1 MDKKKNSK
9 SKKIRIIKII
19 IFVIAGAG
27 LLFLLYSSFINVIV
41 VTKQASVLSEWESQ
55 KENLSEEG
63 MGQAE
68 SVESSEVTPEDIP
81 EGENQKSE
89 GNIGKSGSS
98 NVNSVKIGKENANY
112 KDLTAEDF
120 FPLKIR
126 IPKIDIEWIV
136 NEGADPQTLKE
147 GPGHI
152 AETPLPGDAGRSTI
166 SGHRTTYGSPFNR
179 IDELESGDLIYL
191 ETIKGELFT
200 YVVAGSEV
208 VNPEDVYILVGSYK
222 KELLLTT
229 CYPEYSG
236 AQRLVII
243 AELINLYPFEL
254 AFVEDE

>member
-9 SKKIRIIKII
+9 YKKIRIIKII
-19 IFVIAGAG
+19 IFVVAGAG
-27 LLFLLYSSFINVIV
+27 LLFLMYPSFINVIV
-41 VTKQASVLSEWESQ
+41 GAKQANVLSEWESQ
-55 KENLSEEG
+55 KENLSKEEIEQTKS
-63 MGQAE
+63 M
-68 SVESSEVTPEDIP
+68 ESSEVESENTS

-89 GNIGKSGSS
+89 GIIGKSGSLS
-98 NVNSVKIGKENANY
+98 VNSAKIGNEIANY

-126 IPKIDIEWIV
+126 IPKIDLEWIV
-136 NEGADPQTLKE
+136 NEGSDPQTLKE

-152 AETPLPGDAGRSTI
+152 TETPLPGDDGRSTI

-200 YVVAGSEV
+200 YAITSSEV
-208 VNPEDVYILVGSYK
+208 VNPEDVYILEGSYK

-236 AQRLVII
+236 AQRLIMI
-243 AELINLYPFEL
+243 AELMNLYPLEP
-254 AFVEDE
+254 AFVENK